1 MKKNFYHKF
10 YKPNPRPWV
19 VGGVVYL
26 IALLAIG
33 ASFAIFLPF
42 IAGSRIGTAA
52 FVICIGI
59 NFFWPWLFCFGLCW
73 KYPTPKKNALVA
85 KSLFF
90 SFYRKA
96 KIDVTQSRKYT
107 EKEYITLYNYCVGK
121 YNYQLEHAQDCIIQA
136 NINRFVN
143 RKLEDVVAMGEPSPY
158 HTDSRS
164 MQAIRN
170 EQCRQLLQLLSP
182 QEQKSINWGIL
193 PTK

>member
-19 VGGVVYL
+19 VGGIIYL

-42 IAGSRIGTAA
+42 VVGSRIGTAVS
-52 FVICIGI
+52 VICIGI
-59 NFFWPWLFCFGLCW
+59 NFFWPWLFCYGYCW
-73 KYPTPKKNALVA
+73 KYPIAKKNIRVV
-85 KSLFF
+85 KSRLF
-90 SFYRKA
+90 SFYRKV
-96 KIDVTQSRKYT
+96 KRDVIFAYT

-136 NINRFVN
+136 NIIRFVN
-143 RKLEDVVAMGEPSPY
+143 RKLADVDAMGKSSPY

-164 MQAIRN
+164 RLATRN

-182 QEQKSINWGIL
+182 QEQESINWGIL
-193 PTK
+193 STK